1 MTGGALQSQ
10 ERLYHRRLRRRS
22 LDDCTVNPNSTA
34 MYEFEDEGKEDLGDG
49 GGTRRRSNPAS
60 GKKRESLKVRGALH
74 CDCCCCCLCPRL
86 LMHPHAHQQRP
97 LPHGE
102 GHP

>member
-34 MYEFEDEGKEDLGDG
+34 MYADSG
-49 GGTRRRSNPAS
+49 AS
-60 GKKRESLKVRGALH
+60 TAGYMDVT
-74 CDCCCCCLCPRL
+74 
-86 LMHPHAHQQRP
+86 
-97 LPHGE
+97 GE
-102 GHP
+102 GIDSEEDV